1 MKDKIISEFNRRHEL
16 YMKSLGEIEDPRSKA
31 AIDLI
36 ARMRELTSLTNF
48 VNKLPD
54 E

>member
-1 MKDKIISEFNRRHEL
+1 MKDKIISEFNRRHEFYL
-16 YMKSLGEIEDPRSKA
+16 KSLGEIADSRSKA
-31 AIDLI
+31 AVDLI
-36 ARMRELTSLTNF
+36 ARMRELTSLTKF